1 VQRLQQRAKPLRQP
15 PKLTQNKTWLVV
27 GLGNP
32 GPGYQANRHNVG
44 QMTLDVLASRLG
56 VQFRTHKSVAVIAK
70 TKASGGEDLILA
82 KSAGFM
88 NQSGAPVSQL
98 AKYFSVPTENIIV
111 VHDELDIEFGD
122 IRSKF
127 DGGHAGHN
135 GLRDISAKCGT
146 NYHRVRFG
154 IGRPPG
160 QMAVSDFVL
169 QNFATVERKEVPV
182 LLELAA
188 DRVMEVL
195 ASDSK

>member
-1 VQRLQQRAKPLRQP
+1 
-15 PKLTQNKTWLVV
+15 VV

-70 TKASGGEDLILA
+70 TKTSAGDDLILA

-146 NYHRVRFG
+146 NYHRERFG

-195 ASDSK
+195 A